1 MGGNDSGQDNTN
13 PSSRANSPSG
23 PAQEKAGGPGQVPPS
38 QGANTAETQQLK
50 QMVAFYHQMLS
61 GQTQGQ

>member
-13 PSSRANSPSG
+13 PSSRANSPSA
-23 PAQEKAGGPGQVPPS
+23 AQEKAGGPGQVPGLGASS
-38 QGANTAETQQLK
+38 QGNSTAETRQLK

-61 GQTQGQ
+61 GQA